1 MRFDEIQ
8 PSAKFLLGT
17 YHNVQECCDG
27 AHATLRTVSGEAM
40 LNNERTHRVEN
51 QGDLSHV
58 DQDKYT

>member
-8 PSAKFLLGT
+8 PSARLLPGT
-17 YHNVQECCDG
+17 YHNVQECCNG
-27 AHATLRTVSGEAM
+27 AYVTLRTISGEAM
-40 LNNERTHRVEN
+40 LNSKRTHRVEN